1 MTHNVTLEP
10 KAYRTRVWCDGKYIG
25 SLFRECLSGEL
36 RGYIAKWQEGE
47 AKIEPALFKTRKGA
61 VDYLI
66 ECAEAQGRL
75 A

>member
-10 KAYRTRVWCDGKYIG
+10 KAYRTRVWFDGTYVG
-25 SLFRECLSGEL
+25 SLFRQCADGKLG
-36 RGYIAKWQEGE
+36 GYWAAWAEGDR
-47 AKIEPALFKTRKGA
+47 KIDTLLFSTRKGA

-66 ECAEAQGRL
+66 ESAESLGRL

>member
-10 KAYRTRVWCDGKYIG
+10 KAYRTRVWCDGVYLG
-25 SLFRECLSGEL
+25 SLFRNYADGKLG
-36 RGYIAKWQEGE
+36 GYWAAWQEGDR
-47 AKIEPALFKTRKGA
+47 KIDRLLFATRKGG

-66 ECAEAQGRL
+66 ESAEALGRL